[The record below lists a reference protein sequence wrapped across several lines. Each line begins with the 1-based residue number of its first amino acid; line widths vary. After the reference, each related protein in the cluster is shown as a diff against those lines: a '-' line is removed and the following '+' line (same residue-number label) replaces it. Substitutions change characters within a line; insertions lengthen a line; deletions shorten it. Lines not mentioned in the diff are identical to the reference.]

1 MTNADGNAGETPPSD
16 SGSQPSE
23 LSSSGYEAPSIEHSQ
38 DRPDTGAAQP
48 SYEFAPPPPGPGT
61 PYPPAIDYP
70 ADIPYDYPPPPGLP
84 PSLPGGSS
92 YPPPLPGYP
101 PPPPGYATPG
111 GYPVGV
117 SGYPGYPGGYGMPP
131 ANPTNS
137 MAIGS
142 LVASALSLI
151 MFFACGVGLLAALV
165 GIGLGVVALN
175 QIKQSAQ
182 SGYGPQVEQPGRG
195 LAIAGIAVGAL
206 GALFNGL
213 WLLFFIGAAFGS

>member
-23 LSSSGYEAPSIEHSQ
+23 PLSSGYEAPSIEHSQ

-48 SYEFAPPPPGPGT
+48 SYEFAPPTPDVGA

-84 PSLPGGSS
+84 PSFPGGSS

-142 LVASALSLI
+142 LVASVLSL
-151 MFFACGVGLLAALV
+151 FLLFACGIGLFAAVV
-165 GIGLGVVALN
+165 GIGLGVVAFN

-182 SGYGPQVEQPGRG
+182 PGFGPQVEQPGRG
-195 LAIAGIAVGAL
+195 LAIAGIAVGIFGTL
-206 GALFNGL
+206 INGG
-213 WLLFFIGAAFGS
+213 WLLVFIGSMFSA

>member
-16 SGSQPSE
+16 PGSQPSE

-48 SYEFAPPPPGPGT
+48 SYEFAPPTPDPGT

-84 PSLPGGSS
+84 PSMPGGAG
-92 YPPPLPGYP
+92 YPPPPPGYP

-111 GYPVGV
+111 GYPAGM

-142 LVASALSLI
+142 LVASVLSLI

-165 GIGLGVVALN
+165 GIGLGIVALN
-175 QIKQSAQ
+175 QIKQSAPV
-182 SGYGPQVEQPGRG
+182 GYGPQAEQPGRG
-195 LAIAGIAVGAL
+195 LAVAGIAL
-206 GALFNGL
+206 GAFGTLLNGG
-213 WLLFFIGAAFGS
+213 WLLFFIASVLST